1 MSIKNSFIDYSKGFI
16 QFSYCIA
23 FLVLYIVGR
32 VMSNSNLMGLIG
44 MIPLFLLSLW
54 VCFNKMTSLSPSE
67 NNRTKKNYMKYS
79 YFRCYLLS
87 FCICFFKRRYLWKA

>member
-1 MSIKNSFIDYSKGFI
+1 MSIKNNFIDYSKGFI

-32 VMSNSNLMGLIG
+32 VMNNSNLMGLIG

-54 VCFNKMTSLSPSE
+54 VCFSTMTSLGPNE
-67 NNRTKKNYMKYS
+67 NNRTKKNCMEYS
-79 YFRCYLLS
+79 YFRCYFLS
-87 FCICFFKRRYLWKA
+87 FCICFFERRYLWKA

>member
-1 MSIKNSFIDYSKGFI
+1 MSIKNNFIDYSKGFI

-54 VCFNKMTSLSPSE
+54 VCFNTMTSLGP
-67 NNRTKKNYMKYS
+67 NKITVPKNCMEYS
-79 YFRCYLLS
+79 YFRCYFLS

>member
-54 VCFNKMTSLSPSE
+54 VCFNTMTSLGPNE
-67 NNRTKKNYMKYS
+67 NNRTKKIIWNIVI
-79 YFRCYLLS
+79 FVAIFFLS
-87 FCICFFKRRYLWKA
+87 VFAFSKDAI

>member
-1 MSIKNSFIDYSKGFI
+1 MSIIKDYSKAFI

-23 FLVLYIVGR
+23 FLVMYIVGR

-54 VCFNKMTSLSPSE
+54 VCFNTMTSLGPNE
-67 NNRTKKNYMKYS
+67 NNRTKKNCMEYS

-87 FCICFFKRRYLWKA
+87 FCICFFERRYLWKT

>member
-1 MSIKNSFIDYSKGFI
+1 MSIIKDYSKGFI

-54 VCFNKMTSLSPSE
+54 VCFNTMTSLGPSE
-67 NNRTKKNYMKYS
+67 NNHTKKLYG
-79 YFRCYLLS
+79 
-87 FCICFFKRRYLWKA
+87 I